1 MKRSVMRARV
11 RGSAAAAL
19 LAFTASL
26 IAFGG
31 TPGAVAN
38 DGDPMILGTFFDNSQ
53 TTTRLTM
60 DETNPNLNN
69 VGLGGLE
76 VVHGPDSNDIR
87 PIGVVGYTGGSG
99 LPYPDVSLGLYGES
113 GVDGIWGL
121 GARNG
126 VVGKTNNGAASGVY
140 GENQGTGYG
149 VAGRANTGTGVFAD
163 TQSGTS
169 LLATAVGGTAVN
181 ASAGAGGTSIK
192 TKAPN
197 SGTALSV
204 TGKAKFSRSG
214 VVTIAAGTASE
225 EVTLT
230 GVNSNSMIIAT
241 AQQTSA
247 VSVKAAVPA
256 SGSFTIYLTGNAP
269 AMGLKVA
276 YFVLN

>member
-1 MKRSVMRARV
+1 VKARV
-11 RGSAAAAL
+11 RGSAALATL
-19 LAFTASL
+19 LLTASL

-38 DGDPMILGTFFDNSQ
+38 DGDPLILGTFSDSSQ
-53 TTTRLTM
+53 GTTRLTM
-60 DETNPNLNN
+60 DQTNPNLNN

-76 VVHGPDSNDIR
+76 VVHGPDSNDIK
-87 PIGVVGYTGGSG
+87 PIGVVGFTGGSG

-140 GENQGTGYG
+140 GENQGNGYG

-169 LLATAVGGTAVN
+169 VLATAVGGTAVN

-204 TGKAKFSRSG
+204 TGRAKFSRSG
-214 VVTIAAGTASE
+214 IATIAAGTSSLP
-225 EVTLT
+225 VTLA

-241 AQQTSA
+241 AQQSA
-247 VSVKAAVPA
+247 SSPHR
-256 SGSFTIYLTGNAP
+256 TRIP
-269 AMGLKVA
+269 R
-276 YFVLN
+276 

>member
-1 MKRSVMRARV
+1 MKPRV
-11 RGSAAAAL
+11 RASATVAL
-19 LAFTASL
+19 LLLTVSL

-38 DGDPMILGTFFDNSQ
+38 DGDALVLGTFSNSSQ
-53 TTTRLTM
+53 GATRLTM
-60 DETNPNLNN
+60 DQTNPNLNN

-76 VVHGPDSNDIR
+76 VIHGPDSNDIK
-87 PIGVVGYTGGSG
+87 PIGVVGYTGASG

-126 VVGKTNNGAASGVY
+126 VVGKTANNAASGVY

-149 VAGRANTGTGVFAD
+149 VAGRANIGTRVFAD
-163 TQSGTS
+163 TQNGTS

-204 TGKAKFSRSG
+204 TGKVKFSRSG
-214 VVTIAAGTASE
+214 IVTIAAGSPSQA
-225 EVTLT
+225 VTLA

-241 AQQTSA
+241 AQQTSN
-247 VSVKAAVPA
+247 VSVKAAAPA
-256 SGSFTIYLTGNAP
+256 SGAFTIYLTGNAP
-269 AMGLKVA
+269 AGGLKVA